1 MNNWTL
7 SPEQVFAASPI
18 VPVMV
23 IERLE
28 DAIPMAQ
35 ALLDGGISV
44 FEITLRTDVALEA
57 IRQIAQTFPQAYVG
71 AGTVICPEQYDA
83 AVEAGSQFIISPGMT
98 PELLAH
104 AKQNSVALIPGVAT
118 PSEVMSAIA
127 QGYTHL
133 KFFPAEAN
141 GGVKSLAAISAPL
154 PQVRFCPT
162 GGISPANVKDYVALN
177 CVATVGGTWMLPK
190 AGETNINWADVTEKT
205 KQAVALVV

>member
-1 MNNWTL
+1 MNNWKIQ
-7 SPEQVFAASPI
+7 PEEVFAASPI

-28 DAIPMAQ
+28 DAVPMAQ
-35 ALLDGGISV
+35 ALLNGGISV
-44 FEITLRTDVALEA
+44 FEVTLRTKVALEA
-57 IRQIAQTFPQAYVG
+57 IREIAKMFPQAYVG
-71 AGTVICPEQYDA
+71 AGTVINPEQYDA

-104 AKQNSVALIPGVAT
+104 AKQGKAPLIPGVAT
-118 PSEVMSAIA
+118 PSEVMIAVA

-154 PQVRFCPT
+154 PQVNFCPT
-162 GGISPANVKDYVALN
+162 GGISPANVKDYVALK

-190 AGETNINWADVTEKT
+190 SGETNIDWSLVTEKT
-205 KQAVALVV
+205 KQAVALAS